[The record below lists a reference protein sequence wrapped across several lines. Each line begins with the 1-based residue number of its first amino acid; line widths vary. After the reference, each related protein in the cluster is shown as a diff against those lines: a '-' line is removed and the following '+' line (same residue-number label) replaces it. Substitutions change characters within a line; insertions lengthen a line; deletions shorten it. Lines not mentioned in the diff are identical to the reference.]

1 MPHADLSWEPPL
13 SGWRHPPWFGLSSFW
28 EFQFNHGKAW
38 LFSKQQENQLSGFQF
53 SLGSFRHFS
62 MPKRETAYNFVRLKS
77 LARQLMVFTQS
88 TEIPLVASAGSYVGI
103 IWNHSRKA
111 FVPKEVRMD
120 LGDLRSRDVLKPRTD
135 SSDSLFHLDFC
146 QCNSC
151 FIQQTSSK
159 ASLASQSQQQQ
170 QQTHPVFFSLL
181 WW

>member
-1 MPHADLSWEPPL
+1 MSLLKTARKSIIRVSIF
-13 SGWRHPPWFGLSSFW
+13 SG
-28 EFQFNHGKAW
+28 Q
-38 LFSKQQENQLSGFQF
+38 
-53 SLGSFRHFS
+53 FRHFS
-62 MPKRETAYNFVRLKS
+62 MPKRETAYNFVRLRS

-88 TEIPLVASAGSYVGI
+88 TEIPLVASAGRSYVGI

-120 LGDLRSRDVLKPRTD
+120 LGELRSRDVLKPRTD

-181 WW
+181 